1 MLIKTNIILRQIKTK
16 EAIKGEDDKP
26 LTIGIFLCNL
36 LSMSV
41 AEDAHKSYVLAKQFG
56 TQDEV
61 SIKSEDITYIKKAIS
76 LSRVAPL
83 TAGQAI
89 EILEGEVPKE
99 EENIINNKKSKK

>member
-1 MLIKTNIILRQIKTK
+1 MIVKTNIILKQIKSK

-26 LTIGIFLCNL
+26 LTIGAFLCNL

-41 AEDAHKSYVLAKQFG
+41 AEDAHKSYKLAKQFG

-61 SIKSEDITYIKKAIS
+61 SLKSEDITYIKKAIS
-76 LSRVAPL
+76 TSRVAPL

-89 EILEGEVPKE
+89 DILEGDVED
-99 EENIINNKKSKK
+99 ENISNKKSKK